1 MINMPSAY
9 VLINCD
15 LGSEESIIK
24 EIAHF
29 DGVKRVDQIQGVYDI
44 MVWLESDNPDQLKD
58 SIKQKIKGIPK
69 VRSTLTLMVVDR
81 TTS

>member
-24 EIAHF
+24 EIANF